1 MTDVRDTV
9 LVLAPR
15 GRDGELMQHLLQ
27 TNNIAAELATN
38 ERVFEALTG
47 TAAAAVITQEALDAS
62 FRDGFSKAREAQPP
76 WSDFP
81 IICLVNTPRPD
92 VLHALTQELG
102 NLTVLERPVAPLTLL
117 ASVRSALRARKRQ
130 HEARI
135 AIEQRDQFLAMLG
148 HELRNPLAAIV
159 LAAKL
164 ARDDRG
170 AVGARIEIIERQ
182 SNLLA
187 RLVDDLLDV
196 ARVTTGKVRLRRE
209 PVDVD
214 AAIRSC
220 IAALDDKARRRS
232 INVVFTSG
240 TGTIIEGDT
249 VRIEQV
255 LSNLLSNAI
264 KYSPAG
270 RTVKITSTRDGN
282 FCEVRVRDQGIGI
295 AKEMQPHVFDLFAQ
309 VDGSIDRAEGGMGIG
324 LTLVDRLVRL
334 HDGTIELVSAGL
346 GQGTEFVVR
355 LPIGQPKLVDNVV
368 SLTDKLEANKLRVVL
383 VEDNADLR
391 DLTQQMLEALGCSVE
406 VAADGIEGVDRILS
420 SRPDLAIVD
429 IGLPELDGFG
439 VARRV
444 RQETGSS
451 QLLVAVTG
459 YGRDQ
464 DRDEAHRAGFD
475 VHMTKPLD
483 VNSLRNMLD
492 TARRRTA

>member
-1 MTDVRDTV
+1 VETDETID
-9 LVLAPR
+9 
-15 GRDGELMQHLLQ
+15 
-27 TNNIAAELATN
+27 
-38 ERVFEALTG
+38 
-47 TAAAAVITQEALDAS
+47 
-62 FRDGFSKAREAQPP
+62 
-76 WSDFP
+76 
-81 IICLVNTPRPD
+81 
-92 VLHALTQELG
+92 
-102 NLTVLERPVAPLTLL
+102 
-117 ASVRSALRARKRQ
+117 
-130 HEARI
+130 
-135 AIEQRDQFLAMLG
+135 
-148 HELRNPLAAIV
+148 
-159 LAAKL
+159 
-164 ARDDRG
+164 
-170 AVGARIEIIERQ
+170 ERQ
-182 SNLLA
+182 A
-187 RLVDDLLDV
+187 D
-196 ARVTTGKVRLRRE
+196 
-209 PVDVD
+209 
-214 AAIRSC
+214 
-220 IAALDDKARRRS
+220 
-232 INVVFTSG
+232 
-240 TGTIIEGDT
+240 
-249 VRIEQV
+249 
-255 LSNLLSNAI
+255 
-264 KYSPAG
+264 
-270 RTVKITSTRDGN
+270 
-282 FCEVRVRDQGIGI
+282 
-295 AKEMQPHVFDLFAQ
+295 PHATL
-309 VDGSIDRAEGGMGIG
+309 RAEGGMGIG